1 MYISTP
7 PTSLSYLF
15 AGCNMRLFKNEKDKP
30 QGGLVIMM
38 TTHPDLQLMF
48 EDVPTKKKLQIIQHS
63 KLERHTM

>member
-1 MYISTP
+1 
-7 PTSLSYLF
+7 
-15 AGCNMRLFKNEKDKP
+15 MRLFKNEKDKP